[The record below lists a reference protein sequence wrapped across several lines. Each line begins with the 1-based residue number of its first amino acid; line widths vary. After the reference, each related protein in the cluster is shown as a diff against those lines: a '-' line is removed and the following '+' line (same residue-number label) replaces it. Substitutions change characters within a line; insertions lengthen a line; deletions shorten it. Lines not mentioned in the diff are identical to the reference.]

1 MKVIFYLSNTVLY
14 ESIIPAIKYKPN
26 ARVIFSSAKIG
37 EKSQYRGKIYFFRG

>member
-14 ESIIPAIKYKPN
+14 ESIIPAIKYKPD

-37 EKSQYRGKIYFFRG
+37 EKSQYRGKICF